1 MTSRHSPSAAILA
14 AAALIAAGAAQ
25 AAETPR
31 QTQDSGAPVGDN
43 QNSKTAGEW
52 GGVMLEDFHLIEK
65 LARFDRERIPERVVH
80 ARGTGAEG
88 EFVSNGELDRFTKAA
103 LFKAGVKTP
112 VFVRFSKVIHPNG
125 SPEFLRD
132 PHGFATKFYSTEG
145 NWDLVGNNLPV
156 FFIRD
161 AMKFPDMV
169 HSLKPS
175 PVTNK
180 QDPTRFFDFFSHQP
194 ESTHM
199 ITQLYTDLGTP
210 QSYRTMDGNGVHAL
224 KLVDEDGKVVFVKF
238 HWKSQQGIRNYTPEQ
253 AEKAGFNYLTDDLY
267 ATIGKGQAAKWD
279 LYAKILKPEDVAK
292 LSYNPFDA
300 TKDWYDMPEIKVGT
314 MTLNKVPENFFQS
327 TEMSAFSPGVM
338 VPGIE
343 PSPDRLLQGRL
354 FSYADTQRH
363 RLGPNYQQLA
373 VNAPRSPVANGAQD
387 GAMNTVPRVGDVNY
401 QPSRRRDA
409 GAYADTAAYKLSP
422 YEVSTTIQQKAIGKQ
437 EPFIQA
443 GLFWNRLP
451 EDQKAALIRN
461 LSADLNGVT
470 VPEIKEIMVSHFYAA
485 DPDYGTRLATATK
498 LDLAAVKARAA
509 KALEAVKLAAN

>member
-1 MTSRHSPSAAILA
+1 MRYASALAAIA
-14 AAALIAAGAAQ
+14 FTAVAVTGAS
-25 AAETPR
+25 AEPPR

-43 QNSKTAGEW
+43 QNSKAAGDW

-88 EFVSNGELDRFTKAA
+88 AFVSNGALDQYTKAA

-112 VFVRFSKVIHPNG
+112 VFVRFSAVIHPSG
-125 SPEFLRD
+125 SPEYLRD
-132 PHGFATKFYSTEG
+132 PRGFATKFYTTEG

-175 PVTNK
+175 PVTNR

-224 KLVDEDGKVVFVKF
+224 KLVDEDGQVVFAKF
-238 HWKSQQGIRNYTPEQ
+238 HWKSQQGIRNFTPE
-253 AEKAGFNYLTDDLY
+253 AARKAGFNYLTDDLY
-267 ATIGKGQAAKWD
+267 ATIGKGQPARWD
-279 LYAKILKPEDVAK
+279 LYVKILKPEDAGK
-292 LSYNPFDA
+292 LGYNAFDA
-300 TKDWYDMPEIKVGT
+300 TKDWYDVPEIKVGT
-314 MTLNKVPENFFQS
+314 MTLDKMPENFFQS
-327 TEMSAFSPGVM
+327 AEMSAFSPGVM

-343 PSPDRLLQGRL
+343 PSADRLLQGRL
-354 FSYADTQRH
+354 FSYADTQRY

-373 VNAPRSPVANGAQD
+373 VNAPRSAVRNGAQD
-387 GAMNTVPRVGDVNY
+387 GAMNTVPRGGDVNY
-401 QPSRRRDA
+401 QPSRRDDP
-409 GAYADTAAYKLSP
+409 GAYVDTAAYKLSP
-422 YEVSTTIQQKAIGKQ
+422 YALSATVEQKAITQ
-437 EPFIQA
+437 TDPFAQA
-443 GLFWNRLP
+443 GLFWRRLP
-451 EDQKAALIRN
+451 DDQKTALIAN

-470 VPEIKEIMVSHFYAA
+470 EPEIKEIMVSHFYAA
-485 DPDYGTRLATATK
+485 DPDYGTRLAKATK
-498 LDLAAVKARAA
+498 VDLAAVKRRAEL
-509 KALEAVKLAAN
+509 ALGVVKTAQR

>member
-1 MTSRHSPSAAILA
+1 MPSKTSCA
-14 AAALIAAGAAQ
+14 AAALSIALAAGAAGAASAQ
-25 AAETPR
+25 APR

-52 GGVMLEDFHLIEK
+52 GGVLLEDFHLIEK

-88 EFVSNGELDRFTKAA
+88 QFVSNGELAKYTRAA
-103 LFKAGVKTP
+103 LFKGGATTP
-112 VFVRFSKVIHPNG
+112 VFVRFSTVVHPNG

-132 PHGFATKFYSTEG
+132 PRGFATKFYTTEG

-161 AMKFPDMV
+161 AIKFPDMV

-175 PVTNK
+175 PVTNR
-180 QDPTRFFDFFSHQP
+180 QDPTRFFDFFSHHP

-224 KLVDEDGKVVFVKF
+224 KLVNDRGEVVFAKF
-238 HWKSQQGIRNYTPEQ
+238 NWRTQQGVKSYTPAE

-267 ATIGKGQAAKWD
+267 AAIAKGDSPKWD
-279 LYAKILKPEDVAK
+279 LHVKILRPADVAK
-292 LSYNPFDA
+292 LEYNPFDA
-300 TKDWYDMPEIKVGT
+300 TKDWYDVPAVKVGT
-314 MTLNKVPENFFQS
+314 MTLDKVPDNFFQA

-363 RLGPNYQQLA
+363 RLGPNYQMIP
-373 VNAPRSPVANGAQD
+373 VNAPKVAVKNGGQD
-387 GAMNTVPRVGDVNY
+387 GYLNFAPRKGDVNY
-401 QPSRRRDA
+401 QPSRRD
-409 GAYADTAAYKLSP
+409 DPAAYRDDASFKLSG
-422 YEVSTTIQQKAIGKQ
+422 YAAEGMVQQKGISKT
-437 EPFIQA
+437 EPFVQA
-443 GLFWNRLP
+443 GLFWRRLP
-451 EDQKAALIRN
+451 ADQKAALIRN
-461 LSADLNGVT
+461 LSGDLNAVT
-470 VPEIKEIMVSHFYAA
+470 APEIKEIMVSHFYAA
-485 DPDYGTRLATATK
+485 DPEYGRRLAEATSV
-498 LDLAAVKARAA
+498 DLGAVKRRAEA
-509 KALEAVKLAAN
+509 VTAAVKLAAK